1 MKILKKNPKFLTKHT
16 VSIALQTTST
26 VVRPN
31 NKDDSIL
38 NKPDDISML
47 EIKKK
52 EIFGRWS

>member
-1 MKILKKNPKFLTKHT
+1 MKILKKEPKFSTKHT

-31 NKDDSIL
+31 NKDDAIL

-52 EIFGRWS
+52 EIFGR